1 VRKREG
7 IRGQKVVCLLLK
19 LIPNVN
25 WFPNRMHAHNNELPK
40 GKIQKKGKKI
50 FAEKSH
56 LRRSFQRKLLKF
68 RAKKITI

>member
-40 GKIQKKGKKI
+40 GKIQKKGKK
-50 FAEKSH
+50 KY
-56 LRRSFQRKLLKF
+56 LR
-68 RAKKITI
+68 KKAIKEEAFKESS

>member
-1 VRKREG
+1 MRKREG

-40 GKIQKKGKKI
+40 GKIQKKGKKNI
-50 FAEKSH
+50 CGKKP
-56 LRRSFQRKLLKF
+56 LKKKLS
-68 RAKKITI
+68 KKALEV